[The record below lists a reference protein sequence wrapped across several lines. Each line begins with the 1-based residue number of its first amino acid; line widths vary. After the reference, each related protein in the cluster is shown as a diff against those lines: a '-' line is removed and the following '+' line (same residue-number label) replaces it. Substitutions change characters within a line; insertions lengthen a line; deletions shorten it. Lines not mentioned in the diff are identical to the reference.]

1 MASEVKSDVS
11 SPIESIELNDQILPI
26 LDQLDMTIEDLN
38 HFRDLSPYLILD
50 GHRTGIKDSDVN
62 PARGYVEG
70 AEFSLRFA
78 KVLQKLGGEKATF
91 LIHTLRNYQTM
102 DRMKSIFSAIEDV
115 GKKFISTAHQSNVKL
130 KYFGESVH
138 EKYAMSGLV
147 NKAEKVTKDCNGFD
161 LNYLTNYSED
171 WGVDH
176 KEELEEVPDISV
188 IGRFTKGH
196 FSGAGIPG
204 HSSKANFMY
213 IQQASVSENWSDKDL
228 LVLALSLLKS
238 HIALNGYV
246 GGKSYKKGEKDE
258 IREAREEEMW
268 DEDYCI
274 SEKVSKKI
282 ISFSPKGPITI
293 KF

>member
-1 MASEVKSDVS
+1 
-11 SPIESIELNDQILPI
+11 
-26 LDQLDMTIEDLN
+26 
-38 HFRDLSPYLILD
+38 
-50 GHRTGIKDSDVN
+50 
-62 PARGYVEG
+62 
-70 AEFSLRFA
+70 
-78 KVLQKLGGEKATF
+78 
-91 LIHTLRNYQTM
+91 M
-102 DRMKSIFSAIEDV
+102 DRMKAIFSAIEDV
-115 GKKFISTAHQSNVKL
+115 GKKFISTAYQSNVKL
-130 KYFGESVH
+130 KYFGDHVH
-138 EKYAMSGLV
+138 DTYSMADLV

-171 WGVDH
+171 WGVEH
-176 KEELEEVPDISV
+176 REELEELPDISV

-204 HSSKANFMY
+204 HWNKANFMY
-213 IQQASVSENWSDKDL
+213 IQQASVSENWSDKDM

-246 GGKSYKKGEKDE
+246 GGKSYKDGEKAE
-258 IREAREEEMW
+258 IRNAREDEMW

-282 ISFSPKGPITI
+282 ISFNPKGPITI